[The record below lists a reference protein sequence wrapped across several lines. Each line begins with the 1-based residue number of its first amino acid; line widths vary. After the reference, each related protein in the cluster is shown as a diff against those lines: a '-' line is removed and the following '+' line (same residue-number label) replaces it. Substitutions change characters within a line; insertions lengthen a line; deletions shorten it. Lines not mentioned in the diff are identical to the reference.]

1 MPLTQVLVIEDDA
14 PIRRGICDA
23 LQAAEFAAVG
33 VESGEEGLEQ
43 LKSAGMFDLIL
54 LDVVLPGR
62 DGMEVLQSI
71 RQRNSTIPV
80 IMLTARGDI
89 QDRLRGLN
97 LGADDYVV
105 KPFNVR
111 ELLARIEAVLR
122 RCSNPVKN
130 QDFLLLP
137 NGLKVNF
144 VQREVSNREGRRTE
158 LSELETDLLR
168 YISSRAGAVISREE
182 LIEHVWH
189 INPQGMRTRT
199 VDMNIARL
207 RKKLGDE
214 SDNPRII
221 ITLRGRGYRF
231 QLTEETE

>member
-1 MPLTQVLVIEDDA
+1 MIPRFGVAFVMRLH
-14 PIRRGICDA
+14 
-23 LQAAEFAAVG
+23 AAKFAAIG
-33 VESGEEGLEQ
+33 VESGEEGIEQ
-43 LKSAGMFDLIL
+43 LKSGGMFDMVL

-71 RQRNSTIPV
+71 RQLLPTLPV

-89 QDRLRGLN
+89 QDRLQGLN

-122 RCSNPVKN
+122 RSSNHIEMLDGLK
-130 QDFLLLP
+130 LP
-137 NGLKVNF
+137 NGRQVDFSERQVFSDNDIC
-144 VQREVSNREGRRTE
+144 NE

-168 YISSRAGAVISREE
+168 YLSSRAGTVVSREE

-189 INPQGMRTRT
+189 INPKGMKTRT

-207 RKKLGDE
+207 RKKIGDDGE
-214 SDNPRII
+214 NPQII

-231 QLTEETE
+231 QNKS